1 MGIKGVRCP
10 QPLLA
15 IQGFFSTIEDIMADE
30 KQSKKVLI
38 IEDDKFLGELL
49 VKRLSQENLFIEL
62 AIDGEA
68 GIAKATDLKPDLI
81 LLDILLPGMNG
92 YAVLEKLKADPALK
106 DIPVI
111 ILSNLGQKG
120 EIEKGLALGAADFLI
135 KAEFDLNDIVGKIQ
149 GIFNK

>member
-1 MGIKGVRCP
+1 
-10 QPLLA
+10 
-15 IQGFFSTIEDIMADE
+15 MADE
-30 KQSKKVLI
+30 KQGKKVLI

-49 VKRLSQENLFIEL
+49 VKRLSQENFFIEL
-62 AIDGEA
+62 ATDGEA
-68 GIAKATDLKPDLI
+68 GITKAIDLKPDLI

>member
-1 MGIKGVRCP
+1 
-10 QPLLA
+10 
-15 IQGFFSTIEDIMADE
+15 MADE
-30 KQSKKVLI
+30 KQNKKVLI

-49 VKRLSQENLFIEL
+49 YKRLSQENFFIDL
-62 AIDGEA
+62 ATDGES
-68 GIAKATDLKPDLI
+68 GITKAVELRPDII

-149 GIFNK
+149 GILNK

>member
-1 MGIKGVRCP
+1 
-10 QPLLA
+10 
-15 IQGFFSTIEDIMADE
+15 MADE
-30 KQSKKVLI
+30 KQGKKVLI

-49 VKRLSQENLFIEL
+49 VKRLSQENFFIEL
-62 AIDGEA
+62 ATDGEA
-68 GIAKATDLKPDLI
+68 GITKAIDLKPDLI

-149 GIFNK
+149 GILNK

>member
-1 MGIKGVRCP
+1 
-10 QPLLA
+10 
-15 IQGFFSTIEDIMADE
+15 MADE
-30 KQSKKVLI
+30 KQGKKVLI

-49 VKRLSQENLFIEL
+49 VKRLSQENFFIEL
-62 AIDGEA
+62 ATDGEA
-68 GIAKATDLKPDLI
+68 GITKAIDLKPDLI

-106 DIPVI
+106 DMPVI

>member
-49 VKRLSQENLFIEL
+49 VKRLSQENFFIEL
-62 AIDGEA
+62 ATDGEA
-68 GIAKATDLKPDLI
+68 GITKAIDLKPDLI

-149 GIFNK
+149 GILNK